1 MDERS
6 ILTKLY
12 FGEINP
18 SDRWTNNAAHYEEK
32 LKECAQIEGKLLDS
46 FTHEQKKLYEALH
59 FCRHDM
65 DTIELVDKFR
75 YGFRLG
81 LLIGLEVDQVSDRYI
96 GDVVLP
102 PALFESEVSDLEV

>member
-1 MDERS
+1 MDKRS

-12 FGEINP
+12 FGEVNP
-18 SDRWTNNAAHYEEK
+18 SDRWTDHAARYK
-32 LKECAQIEGKLLDS
+32 QKVGKSAQIEKKLRES
-46 FTHEQKKLYEALH
+46 FTQEQSKLYEALL

-65 DTIELVDKFR
+65 DTMELVDKFR

-102 PALFESEVSDLEV
+102 PALF